1 MVSLLGRPSN
11 DALRTRARTFPR
23 RRLALLSLLAPPAVL
38 VAVAVIGP
46 LLVPYS
52 PIDVVARPDQAPS
65 AEHWFG
71 TDVYGLD
78 VFSRV
83 IAATRNDLTVGLVAA
98 LLATVLGIVVG
109 LFTGSNESRR
119 GIVGGLAR
127 GVTRGLDL
135 FDALPQ
141 IVVGLVLL
149 AFFGRDLLT
158 LAVVCGL
165 LMIPTQ
171 ARVVRTEVLRVRT
184 EAYLES
190 ARLAGE
196 SPLGV
201 LWRHVLP
208 NSVWPALENAS
219 YIFGIAVTVAAG
231 LGFLGVGLPP
241 PTPEWGSM
249 IADGATAAAAGRWWS
264 SFFPCLALA
273 ITVVIMS
280 NLSHRYLSA
289 RN

>member
-1 MVSLLGRPSN
+1 MASLLVRPRI
-11 DALRTRARTFPR
+11 AV
-23 RRLALLSLLAPPAVL
+23 RRLPLGLILPPAILLL
-38 VAVAVIGP
+38 VAIVGP

-52 PIDVVARPDQAPS
+52 PIDVVARPDQPPS

-71 TDVYGLD
+71 TDVYGFD

-83 IAATRNDLTVGLVAA
+83 VAATRNDLSVGLVAA
-98 LLATVLGIVVG
+98 LLATVLGVVVG

-119 GIVGGLAR
+119 GIVGGIAR
-127 GVTRGLDL
+127 GITRGLDL

-149 AFFGRDLLT
+149 AFFGRDLMT

-165 LMIPTQ
+165 LMVPTQ

-201 LWRHVLP
+201 LVRHVLP
-208 NSVWPALENAS
+208 NSMWPALENAS

-241 PTPEWGSM
+241 PTPEWGAM

-273 ITVVIMS
+273 VTVVVMS
-280 NLSHRYLSA
+280 NIAHRYLS
-289 RN
+289 RS